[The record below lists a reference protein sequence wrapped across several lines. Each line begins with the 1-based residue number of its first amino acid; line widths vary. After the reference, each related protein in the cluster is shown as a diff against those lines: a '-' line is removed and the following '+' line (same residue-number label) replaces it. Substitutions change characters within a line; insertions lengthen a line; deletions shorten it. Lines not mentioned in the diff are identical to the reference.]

1 MCPFK
6 QLSELV
12 VKCDIGINLWGSFA
26 APFSW
31 CWWNCDVRFQG
42 SVEKWQ
48 SSAGLQKEMGLF
60 VTEKLTEEGEASES
74 LIFLHFT
81 FQMYAFFTCYLQ
93 A

>member
-1 MCPFK
+1 MISGLTYEGVLLHRSAGVDEIATCA
-6 QLSELV
+6 SR
-12 VKCDIGINLWGSFA
+12 A
-26 APFSW
+26 
-31 CWWNCDVRFQG
+31 
-42 SVEKWQ
+42 VEKWQ

-74 LIFLHFT
+74 FFLHFT